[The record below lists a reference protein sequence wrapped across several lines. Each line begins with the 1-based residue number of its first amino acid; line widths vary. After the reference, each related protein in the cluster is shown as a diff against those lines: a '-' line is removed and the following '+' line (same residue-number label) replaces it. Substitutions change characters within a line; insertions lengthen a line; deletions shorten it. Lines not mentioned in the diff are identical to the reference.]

1 MGIFDK
7 FKKGFQKSASAFSS
21 GLKEIIVK
29 KEIDDENLNK
39 IEEFL
44 IQSDVGIEAASEI
57 KKIISTKKI
66 DPNKDL
72 TAEINLILNEYI
84 VSLMKPLENSSFFM
98 KKEKLNATLISGV
111 NGVGKT
117 TSIGKISKI
126 LKTNGNKVM
135 LAASDTFRAAAIEQ
149 LENWAN
155 KIEEFLI
162 QSDVGVE
169 VASEIKE
176 IISSKKIDPNK
187 DLKKEINFILKE
199 YITSL
204 MKPLENKSFFNK
216 KEKLNATLIAGVNGV
231 GKTTSIGKISK
242 ILKTNGNKIMLAAS
256 DTFRAAAIEQL
267 ENWAN
272 KVDVQITKSSQ
283 GSDPASVAYKAIED
297 SIKNNFDQ
305 VLIDT
310 AGRLQN
316 KKNLMEEYKKIANV
330 TKKID
335 PEAPHDVI
343 LILDATS
350 GQNVINQVQEFNKII
365 PITGI
370 IMTKLDGTAKGGIL
384 LALAK
389 KYKLPIIALGLG
401 EKEDDL
407 QIFNAENFA
416 DAFIQTN

>member
-7 FKKGFQKSASAFSS
+7 FRIGFKKSASALTS

-29 KEIDDENLNK
+29 KEINDENLDK

-44 IQSDVGIEAASEI
+44 IESDVGLNAASEI
-57 KKIISTKKI
+57 KEIISRKKI
-66 DPNKDL
+66 DPDKDL
-72 TAEINLILNEYI
+72 STEINHILKEYI
-84 VSLMKPLENSSFFM
+84 VSLMKPLENNSFFE

-117 TSIGKISKI
+117 TTIGKIGKI
-126 LKTNGNKVM
+126 LKKNGNKVM
-135 LAASDTFRAAAIEQ
+135 FAASDTFRAAAIEQ

-155 KIEEFLI
+155 KIE
-162 QSDVGVE
+162 V
-169 VASEIKE
+169 K
-176 IISSKKIDPNK
+176 
-187 DLKKEINFILKE
+187 
-199 YITSL
+199 
-204 MKPLENKSFFNK
+204 
-216 KEKLNATLIAGVNGV
+216 
-231 GKTTSIGKISK
+231 
-242 ILKTNGNKIMLAAS
+242 
-256 DTFRAAAIEQL
+256 
-267 ENWAN
+267 
-272 KVDVQITKSSQ
+272 ITKSSQ
-283 GSDPASVAYKAIED
+283 GSDPASVAYKAVEEAL
-297 SIKNNFDQ
+297 KNNFNQ

-335 PEAPHDVI
+335 PNAPHNVI
-343 LILDATS
+343 LVLDATS
-350 GQNVINQVQEFNKII
+350 GQNVINQVEEFNKII

-407 QIFNAENFA
+407 QLFNAEKFA
-416 DAFIQTN
+416 DAFTQIS

>member
-7 FKKGFQKSASAFSS
+7 FKEGFQKSASALSS
-21 GLKEIIVK
+21 GIKEIIVK
-29 KEIDDENLNK
+29 RKIDDENINK

-44 IQSDVGIEAASEI
+44 IKSDVGIEAASEI
-57 KKIISTKKI
+57 KQIISTKKI
-66 DPNKDL
+66 DPSKDL
-72 TAEINLILNEYI
+72 SLEINLILKDYI
-84 VSLMKPLENSSFFM
+84 ISLMKPLENKSFFT
-98 KKEKLNATLISGV
+98 KKDKLNATLISGV

-117 TSIGKISKI
+117 TTIGKIGKI
-126 LKTNGNKVM
+126 LKSNGNKVM
-135 LAASDTFRAAAIEQ
+135 FAASDTFRAAAIEQ

-155 KIEEFLI
+155 KI
-162 QSDVGVE
+162 
-169 VASEIKE
+169 
-176 IISSKKIDPNK
+176 
-187 DLKKEINFILKE
+187 
-199 YITSL
+199 
-204 MKPLENKSFFNK
+204 
-216 KEKLNATLIAGVNGV
+216 
-231 GKTTSIGKISK
+231 
-242 ILKTNGNKIMLAAS
+242 
-256 DTFRAAAIEQL
+256 
-267 ENWAN
+267 
-272 KVDVQITKSSQ
+272 DVQVIKSSQ

-297 SIKNNFDQ
+297 ALKNNFDQ

-335 PEAPHDVI
+335 AEAPHDVV
-343 LILDATS
+343 LVLDATS
-350 GQNVINQVQEFNKII
+350 GQNIINQVEEFNKII

-407 QIFNAENFA
+407 QIFEAEKFA
-416 DAFIQTN
+416 DAFTQTD

>member
-7 FKKGFQKSASAFSS
+7 FKDGFQKSASALSS
-21 GLKEIIVK
+21 GIKEIIVK
-29 KEIDDENLNK
+29 KKIDDEDLNK

-44 IQSDVGIEAASEI
+44 IKSDVGIEAASEI
-57 KKIISTKKI
+57 KQIISTKKI
-66 DPNKDL
+66 DPSKDL
-72 TAEINLILNEYI
+72 SLEINLILKDYI
-84 VSLMKPLENSSFFM
+84 ISLMKPLENKSFFT
-98 KKEKLNATLISGV
+98 KKDKLNATLISGV

-117 TSIGKISKI
+117 TTIGKIGKI
-126 LKTNGNKVM
+126 LKSNGNKVM
-135 LAASDTFRAAAIEQ
+135 FAASDTFRAAAIEQ

-155 KIEEFLI
+155 KI
-162 QSDVGVE
+162 
-169 VASEIKE
+169 
-176 IISSKKIDPNK
+176 
-187 DLKKEINFILKE
+187 
-199 YITSL
+199 
-204 MKPLENKSFFNK
+204 
-216 KEKLNATLIAGVNGV
+216 
-231 GKTTSIGKISK
+231 
-242 ILKTNGNKIMLAAS
+242 
-256 DTFRAAAIEQL
+256 
-267 ENWAN
+267 
-272 KVDVQITKSSQ
+272 DVQVIKSSQ

-297 SIKNNFDQ
+297 ALKNNFDQ

-335 PEAPHDVI
+335 TEAPHDVV
-343 LILDATS
+343 LVLDATS
-350 GQNVINQVQEFNKII
+350 GQNIINQVEEFNKII

-407 QIFNAENFA
+407 QIFEAEKFA
-416 DAFIQTN
+416 DAFTQTD

>member
-7 FKKGFQKSASAFSS
+7 FKKGFQKSASALSS
-21 GLKEIIVK
+21 GLKEIIIK
-29 KEIDDENLNK
+29 KEIDDKNLNK

-57 KKIISTKKI
+57 KDIISTKKV

-72 TAEINLILNEYI
+72 KLEINLILKEYI
-84 VSLMKPLENSSFFM
+84 ISLMKPLENSYFF
-98 KKEKLNATLISGV
+98 KKKDKLNATLISGV

-117 TSIGKISKI
+117 TSIGKIGKI

-135 LAASDTFRAAAIEQ
+135 FAASDTFRAAAIEQ
-149 LENWAN
+149 LENWA
-155 KIEEFLI
+155 
-162 QSDVGVE
+162 
-169 VASEIKE
+169 
-176 IISSKKIDPNK
+176 KKI
-187 DLKKEINFILKE
+187 
-199 YITSL
+199 
-204 MKPLENKSFFNK
+204 
-216 KEKLNATLIAGVNGV
+216 
-231 GKTTSIGKISK
+231 
-242 ILKTNGNKIMLAAS
+242 
-256 DTFRAAAIEQL
+256 
-267 ENWAN
+267 
-272 KVDVQITKSSQ
+272 DVQITKSSQ
-283 GSDPASVAYKAIED
+283 GSDPASVAYKAIEEA
-297 SIKNNFDQ
+297 INNNFDQ

-335 PEAPHDVI
+335 PDAPHDVI
-343 LILDATS
+343 LVLDATS
-350 GQNVINQVQEFNKII
+350 GQNIINQVEEFNKII

-407 QIFNAENFA
+407 QIFEAEKFA
-416 DAFIQTN
+416 EAFTQIN

>member
-7 FKKGFQKSASAFSS
+7 FKEGFQKSASALSS
-21 GLKEIIVK
+21 GIKEIIVK
-29 KEIDDENLNK
+29 KKIDNENLNK

-44 IQSDVGIEAASEI
+44 IKSDVGIDAASEI
-57 KKIISTKKI
+57 KQIISTKKI
-66 DPNKDL
+66 DPSKDL
-72 TAEINLILNEYI
+72 SLEINLILKDYI
-84 VSLMKPLENSSFFM
+84 ISLMKPLENKSFFT
-98 KKEKLNATLISGV
+98 KKDKLNATLISGV

-117 TSIGKISKI
+117 TTIGKIGKI
-126 LKTNGNKVM
+126 LKSNGNKVM
-135 LAASDTFRAAAIEQ
+135 FAASDTFRAAAIEQ

-155 KIEEFLI
+155 KI
-162 QSDVGVE
+162 
-169 VASEIKE
+169 
-176 IISSKKIDPNK
+176 
-187 DLKKEINFILKE
+187 
-199 YITSL
+199 
-204 MKPLENKSFFNK
+204 
-216 KEKLNATLIAGVNGV
+216 
-231 GKTTSIGKISK
+231 
-242 ILKTNGNKIMLAAS
+242 
-256 DTFRAAAIEQL
+256 
-267 ENWAN
+267 
-272 KVDVQITKSSQ
+272 DVQVIKSSQ

-297 SIKNNFDQ
+297 ALKNNFDQ

-335 PEAPHDVI
+335 AEAPHDVV
-343 LILDATS
+343 LVLDATS
-350 GQNVINQVQEFNKII
+350 GQNIINQVEEFNKII

-407 QIFNAENFA
+407 QIFEAEKFA
-416 DAFIQTN
+416 DAFTQTD